1 MAIGC
6 FLAACIIAQVDGY
19 AGPAVDPH
27 LVYQVAPGS
36 KEQMGDLQW
45 QEFNGEL
52 RNALIVSGFNVPPT
66 IQTEPEVMVLL
77 TYLVEPR
84 NRSVTQVLGG
94 SRGTTTIAP
103 TYAGAPQLG
112 YTATTEGASAPVAVT
127 QQVTTYFR
135 AIDVTAY
142 DYKVFKATKQLQQV
156 WKVTVTSEGTSGDMR
171 SVLPVLLAEGRP
183 YFGKSTGR
191 KIDVKMS
198 PESREVEMV
207 RTGGASGRPTR

>member
-6 FLAACIIAQVDGY
+6 FLAACIVSQVDAY

-27 LVYQVAPGS
+27 LIYQVAPGS
-36 KEQMGDLQW
+36 REQMGDLQF

-77 TYLVEPR
+77 TYLVQPR
-84 NRSVTQVLGG
+84 TRTVTVASGG
-94 SRGTTTIAP
+94 SKGTTTIAP
-103 TYAGAPQLG
+103 TYAGAPELG
-112 YTATTEGASAPVAVT
+112 YTATTEGASAPSVMSH
-127 QQVTTYFR
+127 QETTYFR

-156 WKVTVTSEGTSGDMR
+156 WKVTVTSEGTSGDLR
-171 SVLPVLLAEGRP
+171 QVLPVLLAEGRP
-183 YFGKSTGR
+183 YFGKSTGH
-191 KIDVKMS
+191 KIDVKMNPDS
-198 PESREVEMV
+198 PDVQAV
-207 RTGGASGRPTR
+207 RSGTLPAKPR